1 MAFRGLAH
9 ALNLNANFQLFG
21 ERVHHFHWCVK
32 KFLPEAHDVKSWADD
47 VIEKGCTQ
55 GIRKAHGLK
64 TTLYGGQ
71 SLEVMP

>member
-9 ALNLNANFQLFG
+9 ALNLNAKFQLFG

-47 VIEKGCTQ
+47 VIEK
-55 GIRKAHGLK
+55 AALK
-64 TTLYGGQ
+64 VSGKHMVSKQPCMG
-71 SLEVMP
+71 VRARR